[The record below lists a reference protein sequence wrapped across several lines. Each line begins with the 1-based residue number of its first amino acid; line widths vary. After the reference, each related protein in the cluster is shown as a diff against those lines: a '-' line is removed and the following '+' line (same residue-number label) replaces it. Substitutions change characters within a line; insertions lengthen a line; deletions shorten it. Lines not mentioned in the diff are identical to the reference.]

1 MWVQTDAFLR
11 RTGIGNL
18 FVKNLAVDIDVGKL
32 KDVFGVFG
40 RIISCK
46 IAKND
51 DGKSKGFGYVQ
62 FDSEESAAE
71 ALSALDGSVLDGKIL
86 TVAKYLN
93 KSERKEAQFTNVYVK
108 NLDVDFTE
116 SSLIEKF
123 SEYGKVTSAVI
134 VNDAEGKSR
143 GFGFVNFESH
153 ENAKKAIKALNDAE
167 IGSKKWFVG
176 KAMKKSE
183 RDAILKRAHQ
193 KQKPVFLN
201 LLVRN
206 LAISVNENDLREVFG
221 AFGCV
226 TSAKVICD
234 ENGISKGFAYV
245 CFSKSE
251 DAKKATR
258 SLNGLYYYGKYIH
271 VSIALSKEEYDRHLQ
286 TLVSLQYMFP
296 FRDMVPKPAEKED
309 LVPNYQEL
317 LEKQVEK
324 ENRVPKLKKPLKR
337 QVELEARVPSLLKP
351 LGNHVETE
359 DRVPSLWKPLENQAD
374 KENQDPN
381 KQVLLEKQVEKE
393 NRIPILQK
401 SLEKRAKRRVM
412 ESKL

>member
-40 RIISCK
+40 RIISC
-46 IAKND
+46 
-51 DGKSKGFGYVQ
+51 FGYVQ
-62 FDSEESAAE
+62 FDSEEPAAE
-71 ALSALDGSVLDGKIL
+71 ALRA

-153 ENAKKAIKALNDAE
+153 ENAKKAINALNDAK

-206 LAISVNENDLREVFG
+206 LATSVNENDLREVFG

-234 ENGISKGFAYV
+234 ENGISRGFAFV

-251 DAKKATR
+251 DAKKAIR

-296 FRDMVPKPAEKED
+296 FRDMVPQPAEKED

-337 QVELEARVPSLLKP
+337 QVELE
-351 LGNHVETE
+351 
-359 DRVPSLWKPLENQAD
+359 DRDQSKFTVQHPLELFDLIIVDFQWSKAC
-374 KENQDPN
+374 P
-381 KQVLLEKQVEKE
+381 L
-393 NRIPILQK
+393 
-401 SLEKRAKRRVM
+401 RR
-412 ESKL
+412 

>member
-1 MWVQTDAFLR
+1 MAETTHLQPPLPSHTFSLYAGDLHPDVTELDLYNLFSVISPSHTVRLCRNQTTHHSLCYAYINFFFPHHAATALRQLNHTVLKGKLIRIMWVQTDAFLR
-11 RTGIGNL
+11 KTGIGNL

-46 IAKND
+46 IAKTD

-71 ALSALDGSVLDGKIL
+71 ALRALDGSVLDGKIL

-93 KSERKEAQFTNVYVK
+93 KSERKEPQFTNVFVK
-108 NLDVDFTE
+108 NLDLDFTE

-153 ENAKKAIKALNDAE
+153 ENAKKAIEALNDAE

-193 KQKPVFLN
+193 KQKPDFLN

-206 LAISVNENDLREVFG
+206 LATSVNETDLREVFG
-221 AFGCV
+221 AFGRV
-226 TSAKVICD
+226 TNKRIGCSDLTYVYESNVLWKVLSTNDGATILKMLDVEHPVAKVIHG
-234 ENGISKGFAYV
+234 NLYLV
-245 CFSKSE
+245 
-251 DAKKATR
+251 AKMLDVEHPVAKIHPTSVICGYRLAVQE
-258 SLNGLYYYGKYIH
+258 SCKYI
-271 VSIALSKEEYDRHLQ
+271 
-286 TLVSLQYMFP
+286 
-296 FRDMVPKPAEKED
+296 ED
-309 LVPNYQEL
+309 
-317 LEKQVEK
+317 
-324 ENRVPKLKKPLKR
+324 KLGVK
-337 QVELEARVPSLLKP
+337 
-351 LGNHVETE
+351 
-359 DRVPSLWKPLENQAD
+359 
-374 KENQDPN
+374 
-381 KQVLLEKQVEKE
+381 
-393 NRIPILQK
+393 
-401 SLEKRAKRRVM
+401 
-412 ESKL
+412 